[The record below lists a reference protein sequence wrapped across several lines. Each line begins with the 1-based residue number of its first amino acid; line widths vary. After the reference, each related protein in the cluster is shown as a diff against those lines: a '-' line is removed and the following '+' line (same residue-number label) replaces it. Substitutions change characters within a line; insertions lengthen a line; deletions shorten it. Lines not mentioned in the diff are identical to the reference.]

1 MASLH
6 IVLVEPE
13 IPQNTGNIA
22 RTCAVTGAALHLVG
36 PMGFPLDDRK
46 LRHAG
51 LDYWNL
57 LTLSHY
63 ESLPEFFEKESAG
76 LPESLL
82 FGHPDSCVRI
92 PMLEGARSLNLSNS
106 VAIGVFEVLRQW
118 GFPML
123 QCSGELRQFDWA
135 AAKSAHP
142 DSEYL

>member
-1 MASLH
+1 MKITNMLDITMYSSLS
-6 IVLVEPE
+6 
-13 IPQNTGNIA
+13 
-22 RTCAVTGAALHLVG
+22 
-36 PMGFPLDDRK
+36 D
-46 LRHAG
+46 
-51 LDYWNL
+51 
-57 LTLSHY
+57 
-63 ESLPEFFEKESAG
+63 FFEKNPLADQTGYYFSTKAQHTHTEVIYPDNCYLFFGKESAG